1 MLFRSISTPRP
12 DTSTQAF
19 LHPQLFPYI
28 QTADHTLRNPDF
40 SGVSEYEQPRTGE
53 AGCREIL
60 NASTFAVPRRT
71 TPDSGGRSHQLRNTN
86 HLLTDLLWV
95 ILVPPIMTFAWLF
108 LSKGWSGLMGT
119 TDSEAVRGWTTS
131 LFWVVLSSLYSI
143 GFVLLVYKYFFM

>member
-1 MLFRSISTPRP
+1 
-12 DTSTQAF
+12 
-19 LHPQLFPYI
+19 
-28 QTADHTLRNPDF
+28 
-40 SGVSEYEQPRTGE
+40 
-53 AGCREIL
+53 
-60 NASTFAVPRRT
+60 
-71 TPDSGGRSHQLRNTN
+71 LRNTN